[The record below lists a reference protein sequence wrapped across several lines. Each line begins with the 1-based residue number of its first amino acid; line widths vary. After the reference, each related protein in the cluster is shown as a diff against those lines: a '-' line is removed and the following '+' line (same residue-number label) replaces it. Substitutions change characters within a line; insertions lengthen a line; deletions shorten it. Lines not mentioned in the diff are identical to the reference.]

1 MNASIDDTCRLF
13 SSGMDE
19 QVHVLQAIYCR
30 PNEITY
36 DDLARTMTYHAFDEQ
51 EQVVGFSA
59 TVYENELVVVHS
71 DRLTKEELREL
82 RTRACLTTTMFDL
95 FSTLKELYDELM
107 TKRTSEPV
115 AVENDKRSTI
125 LMKIDHM
132 RSPSLYMK
140 HLRQWTNELNVTG
153 RVLAIPHGIY
163 ILVEGAND
171 DLKVCWHRRALH
183 GNGLRFPFRNSSLE

>member
-1 MNASIDDTCRLF
+1 
-13 SSGMDE
+13 MDE

-36 DDLARTMTYHAFDEQ
+36 DDLARTITYNAFDENA
-51 EQVVGFSA
+51 QVVGFSA
-59 TVYENELVVVHS
+59 TVYENDLVVVDS
-71 DRLTKEELREL
+71 DRLTKEELRDL

-95 FSTLKELYDELM
+95 FGTLKELYDELM
-107 TKRTSEPV
+107 TKRTEE
-115 AVENDKRSTI
+115 AVLVQDDKRSTM

-132 RSPSLYMK
+132 RSPTLYMK

-171 DLKVCWHRRALH
+171 DLKVCWHPRALH
-183 GNGLRFPFRNSSLE
+183 GDWLRFPSEIHR